1 MTLLVEPYRR
11 RYMQI
16 LKCMN
21 ASTAPRYV
29 VGGRRSEQDRWPP
42 TSHVVPASQRPPD
55 LPVTGEQ
62 TIEQESLTD
71 DVQDEEDPE
80 GYGFGV

>member
-1 MTLLVEPYRR
+1 MRLVVKPIRGQ
-11 RYMQI
+11 YMHI

-21 ASTAPRYV
+21 TATAPRYL

-62 TIEQESLTD
+62 TMERESLTD
-71 DVQDEEDPE
+71 DVQDEANPQ